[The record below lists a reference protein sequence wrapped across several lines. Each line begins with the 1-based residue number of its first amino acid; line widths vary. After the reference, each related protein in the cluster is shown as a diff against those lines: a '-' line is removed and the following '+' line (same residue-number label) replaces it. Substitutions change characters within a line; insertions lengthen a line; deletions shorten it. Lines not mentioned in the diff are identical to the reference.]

1 MNTFNV
7 IPKKPVFDE
16 PVTIDIDSFPLQTLD
31 PNIINNGWLSNGDF
45 EQVRG
50 QMVCVSHVVD
60 DAKLSLDNTPI
71 NEFRERIKIVLL
83 EKLLEELKK
92 NKQIEFTSINDNLNH
107 QTIFKARIFVTPDD
121 KIRALRKA
129 GK

>member
-16 PVTIDIDSFPLQTLD
+16 PVTIDIDSYPLQTLD
-31 PNIINNGWLSNGDF
+31 PNIINNGWLSNSDF
-45 EQVRG
+45 EQISG

-60 DAKLSLDNTPI
+60 DAKLALDNTPI